1 MKHREIVFRSTSQ
14 IAGARTVNQLSA
26 FFFDVRKK
34 KGLRIS
40 ADPFSLMRKIGFVV
54 VLMLGYL
61 QDVKVFHDQDHQQRK
76 GDNAAD
82 QAKHCCIHA
91 IHPFLFDAV
100 SFRRHY

>member
-61 QDVKVFHDQDHQQRK
+61 LRGSAPIAGQNRTDTDNNAQDPMADPLEMRMKREGHDM
-76 GDNAAD
+76 
-82 QAKHCCIHA
+82 
-91 IHPFLFDAV
+91 
-100 SFRRHY
+100 